1 MLLILNFQEA
11 DLGLSPFAPT
21 LERYEAI
28 EFSGIV
34 GGDDSGILVK
44 YPEPSFSF
52 TGAFDVFSIGVNF
65 TGYN

>member
-11 DLGLSPFAPT
+11 DLAISPFAPS

-34 GGDDSGILVK
+34 GGDGSGILVK
-44 YPEPSFSF
+44 YPEPSVSF
-52 TGAFDVFSIGVNF
+52 TGAFDVFSIEVNL
-65 TGYN
+65 TG